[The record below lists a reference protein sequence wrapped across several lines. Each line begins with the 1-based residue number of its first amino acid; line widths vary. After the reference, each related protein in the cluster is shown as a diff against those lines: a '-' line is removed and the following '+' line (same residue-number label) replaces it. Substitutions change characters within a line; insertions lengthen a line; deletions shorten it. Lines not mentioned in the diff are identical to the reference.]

1 MRKRY
6 KKKLRSC
13 RLCKP
18 HKRGLDKRWTPKAL
32 VCMKSAEREIREVA
46 S

>member
-18 HKRGLDKRWTPKAL
+18 NKRGITKKYTAKEEQSLKI
-32 VCMKSAEREIREVA
+32 AEKEIRQYG
-46 S
+46 